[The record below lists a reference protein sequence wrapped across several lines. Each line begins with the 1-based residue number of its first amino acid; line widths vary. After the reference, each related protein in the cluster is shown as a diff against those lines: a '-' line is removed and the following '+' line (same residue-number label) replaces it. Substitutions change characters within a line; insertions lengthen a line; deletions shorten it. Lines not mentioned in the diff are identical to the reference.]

1 VAHVATGEESC
12 SASVR
17 TATPDDLARLRD
29 IYRRSSLS
37 NADDRE
43 VLLGSPEAL
52 EWEGGGIATGRTR
65 VAVDEAGRAVGFA
78 TAVPL
83 GVGLELEDLFVDPD
97 LMRRGIAT
105 RLMSVLVE
113 EAARA
118 GAPWIEVTAN
128 PHAARFYASA
138 GFVPVGTVRTRFGD
152 APRLRLHLGRTAP

>member
-1 VAHVATGEESC
+1 VATGRESC

-17 TATPDDLARLRD
+17 TATPGDLARLRD

-52 EWEGGGIATGRTR
+52 VWEGGGIATGRTR

-78 TAVPL
+78 TAVLL

-105 RLMSVLVE
+105 RLMSVLVD

-128 PHAARFYASA
+128 PHAARFYTSA

-152 APRLRLHLGRTAP
+152 APRLRLHLGRTAT